1 MKDNYVKE
9 VGERI
14 RKVRKQ
20 RKISMK
26 ELGSKIG
33 VSESAISRY
42 ENGSMSMPFN
52 QIKLIA
58 NVLNVSPEYLLDWKD
73 TNIEKELFFDF
84 WDKEIKTYTFSNSE
98 LNELKSFIQFL
109 ISKRGDK

>member
-26 ELGSKIG
+26 ELGSRIG

-52 QIKLIA
+52 QIKPIA
-58 NVLNVSPEYLLDWKD
+58 DALNISAKYLLDWKD
-73 TNIEKELFFDF
+73 TNIEKELFLITG
-84 WDKEIKTYTFSNSE
+84 IKK
-98 LNELKSFIQFL
+98 LKPTHFL
-109 ISKRGDK
+109 ILNLMN

>member
-26 ELGSKIG
+26 ELGSRIG

-42 ENGSMSMPFN
+42 ENGSMSIPI
-52 QIKLIA
+52 IK
-58 NVLNVSPEYLLDWKD
+58 
-73 TNIEKELFFDF
+73 
-84 WDKEIKTYTFSNSE
+84 
-98 LNELKSFIQFL
+98 
-109 ISKRGDK
+109 